1 MIVNTTL
8 ANDPG
13 SLQKTV
19 NAAIAPISMK
29 RRAMLMTSFLHYALG
44 PLPETMVRLFALQV
58 FLLVACSQEAELREL
73 PPPLALAEA
82 QAEAFARIAL
92 DSIVREFPNKP
103 GLVLAG
109 PEDALTPKALHPTF
123 FGSFDWHSSVHG
135 HWMLVRL
142 LKKGLVGEARAE
154 EIRSTLNLHL
164 TEARLQA
171 ELSYFSKKHN
181 RNFERMYGWAWY
193 LRLCLELTDWDDPD
207 ARRWRD
213 ACRPLENH
221 LSGAIH
227 SYLPLLTWPIRTGV
241 HQNTAFALTHVF
253 DYAHGVGN
261 AELAEMVGARAR
273 AWYGEDRN
281 WPWAFEPSGHDFLSP
296 GLEEIDLMRRVLAPA
311 EFEAW
316 LSRFGLPDFR
326 PAEVSDVT
334 DGQIVHLAGLNLAR
348 AWCME
353 GVANLLGPRDPRSIE
368 LWESAA
374 AHRETGLGYVTSGH
388 YEGEHWLASF
398 AVYLATGCGL

>member
-1 MIVNTTL
+1 M
-8 ANDPG
+8 A
-13 SLQKTV
+13 
-19 NAAIAPISMK
+19 
-29 RRAMLMTSFLHYALG
+29 
-44 PLPETMVRLFALQV
+44 RLFILQIV
-58 FLLVACSQEAELREL
+58 LLGACSQETEVLEL
-73 PPPLALAEA
+73 PQPLALAEA

-109 PEDALTPKALHPTF
+109 PEDALLPKAMHPAF

-142 LKKGLVGEARAE
+142 LREGLVGEESAE
-154 EIRSTLNLHL
+154 EIRSVLDLHL
-164 TEARLQA
+164 TETRLQA
-171 ELSYFSKKHN
+171 ELNYFSKKHN

-207 ARRWRD
+207 ARRWRA
-213 ACRPLENH
+213 ACRPLEAH
-221 LSGAIH
+221 LSGAIQ

-253 DYAHGVGN
+253 DYAHGVGDK
-261 AELAEMVGARAR
+261 ELAEMVGSRAR
-273 AWYGEDRN
+273 AWYGGDRN

-311 EFEAW
+311 EFETW
-316 LSRFGLPDFR
+316 LSNFGLPDFR
-326 PAEVSDVT
+326 PAEVSDIT

-353 GVANLLGPRDPRSIE
+353 GVARLLGPRDPRSIR
-368 LWESAA
+368 LGESAA
-374 AHRETGLGYVTSGH
+374 AHREIGFGYVTSGH

-398 AVYLATGCGL
+398 AVYLATGCGP